1 MATNSS
7 ISTTEGSGKNIATY
21 SISES
26 TTKEL
31 QRTVNSDS
39 TGAELMTT
47 ANPAQVSL
55 ANGTVVP
62 GTAATNLGKAED
74 AVAASGDTGVF
85 TLGVRRDGAISSSPA
100 SAAGDY
106 SEMAVDN
113 FGQVRQALQART
125 TNPTAAA
132 DSNGVIPITDKLGK
146 QVVVGS
152 IRDLKIQQTTTI
164 TASTSETTVLTA
176 VASTFLDVYGV
187 IVANSSATAASVT
200 FKDATSG
207 TVRFTIYIPAGETRG
222 FMLPESGAYNQ
233 AVVNN
238 NWTATSSASV
248 TSLFITLLA
257 VKNI

>member
-7 ISTTEGSGKNIATY
+7 ISVTEGTGKNIATF

-31 QRTVNSDS
+31 QRIVLNDS
-39 TGAELMTT
+39 TGTEV
-47 ANPAQVSL
+47 NPAVSQL
-55 ANGTVVP
+55 
-62 GTAATNLGKAED
+62 ED
-74 AVAASGDTGVF
+74 SAASSGDKGTF
-85 TLGVRRDGAISSSPA
+85 TLGVRRDGAITSSPT
-100 SAAGDY
+100 STAGDY

-113 FGQVRQALQART
+113 YGQVRQALQART

-132 DSNGVIPITDKLGK
+132 DGNGVIPVTDKLGK

-152 IRDLKIQQTTTI
+152 IRDLKTQQTTTI

-187 IVANSSATAASVT
+187 IIANSSATATSVT

-207 TVRFTIYIPAGETRG
+207 TTRFTIYVPAGDTRG

-233 AVVNN
+233 SAVNG

-248 TSLFITLLA
+248 TSLFITLFA